1 MVTYVLTQTTY
12 LSKAAEEILI
22 YTRKVP
28 QLNKSSF
35 FAAQLELTIIMQ
47 NHVHWNHCTYRS

>member
-1 MVTYVLTQTTY
+1 MVSYVLTQTTY

-28 QLNKSSF
+28 QLLKQIKYI
-35 FAAQLELTIIMQ
+35 AAQLELTIIMQ
-47 NHVHWNHCTYRS
+47 KSCTLEPLYL